1 MRKNLVRSMR
11 YGQIVD
17 VMYVSKCGQITK
29 RRLKVLKLQGELF
42 QAFCFLRQTK
52 RTFIISN
59 VLALIP
65 VEHRENGII

>member
-1 MRKNLVRSMR
+1 MRENLAKSLR
-11 YGQIVD
+11 YGQLVD
-17 VMYVSKCGQITK
+17 IMYVSKCGQITK
-29 RRLKVLKLQGELF
+29 RRLKVLRFEGDIF

>member
-1 MRKNLVRSMR
+1 MRKNLARSMR

-17 VMYVSKCGQITK
+17 VMYVSKSGQITK

-42 QAFCFLRQTK
+42 QAFCFLRQAK
-52 RTFIISN
+52 RTFKISN

-65 VEHRENGII
+65 IEHRENGII